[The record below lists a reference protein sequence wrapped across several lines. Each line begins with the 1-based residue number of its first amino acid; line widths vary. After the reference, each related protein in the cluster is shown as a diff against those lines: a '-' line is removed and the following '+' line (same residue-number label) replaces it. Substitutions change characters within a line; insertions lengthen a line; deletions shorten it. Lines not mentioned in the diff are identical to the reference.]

1 LNGSRRVF
9 WARSG
14 WTVVLLRAVGIGPVS
29 GWVELPGWQLR
40 KYSAI
45 RDWGSEEQLAS
56 ALNSGNFESSSTVT
70 IAVFCG
76 VMSRSLIVPALTPA
90 TRSSD
95 PWTRPKALKSSTL

>member
-1 LNGSRRVF
+1 MKGSRRVF

-14 WTVVLLRAVGIGPVS
+14 WTVVLLRAAGIGPVS
-29 GWVELPGWQLR
+29 GCAEVPGWQSR

-45 RDWGSEEQLAS
+45 SDCGAEAQLAS
-56 ALNSGNFESSSTVT
+56 ALNSGKLPSSSTLT

-76 VMSRSLIVPALTPA
+76 VTSRPVIVPAFTPA

-95 PWTRPKALKSSTL
+95 PLTRPKALNSSTW